1 MSLII
6 AFIGK
11 EGAVLAGDM
20 REIITCGDRTCT
32 ETLERELYN
41 GLIVTDEDLH
51 KRAGELGI
59 SLTIRDDKRKV
70 TQRDGIIVG
79 EVCETEG
86 GITRKKR
93 LYATAGEYALAEIT
107 GTDLK
112 LSGKGKASN
121 FVVLGNQ
128 VTRQIAHAC
137 IREHWKHGGM
147 HDAIR
152 IIILAMDRAS
162 KATAS
167 VSGTYT
173 LIQTP
178 VKVSLEAV
186 IGRDSSP

>member
-11 EGAVLAGDM
+11 QGAVLAGDT
-20 REIITCGDRTCT
+20 REIITCVDRTCT

-51 KRAGELGI
+51 KREGELGI

-86 GITRKKR
+86 SITRKKR

-128 VTRQIAHAC
+128 VTRQIAHTC

-152 IIILAMDRAS
+152 IILLAMDRAS

>member
-1 MSLII
+1 MSLLI

-11 EGAVLAGDM
+11 KGAVLAGDM
-20 REIITCGDRTCT
+20 REIITCGDRICT
-32 ETLERELYN
+32 EVLEHELYN

-51 KRAGELGI
+51 KRAGELGL
-59 SLTIRDDKRKV
+59 SLTIRNDKRKV
-70 TQRDGIIVG
+70 TRRDGIIIG

-107 GTDLK
+107 GTDLIV
-112 LSGKGKASN
+112 SGKGKAST
-121 FVVLGNQ
+121 FVVLGNPA
-128 VTRQIAHAC
+128 TKQIAHAS
-137 IREHWKHGGM
+137 IQEHWNGGGM

-152 IIILAMDRAS
+152 VIILAMDKAS
-162 KATAS
+162 KVTAS

-178 VKVSLEAV
+178 LKVSLSAV
-186 IGRDSSP
+186 IGQDSSQ